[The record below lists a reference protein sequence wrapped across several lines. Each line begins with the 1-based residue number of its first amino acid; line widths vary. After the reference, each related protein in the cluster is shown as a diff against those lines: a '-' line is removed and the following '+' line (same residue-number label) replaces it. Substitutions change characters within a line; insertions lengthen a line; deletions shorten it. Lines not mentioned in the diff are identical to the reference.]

1 MPDQQPVSMLTDPLH
16 SHRRQGAD
24 TESEELDVQGESYMN
39 VVRRLAGAQK
49 GAARGAPA
57 YSRFVNRR
65 VGRVLAAAAYKMGL
79 SPNQVTGLSALHT
92 FVGMALLVVLPPSW
106 WLGIVVMLLLV
117 LGYAWD
123 SADGQV
129 ARLTGQ
135 GSPAGE
141 WLDHI
146 VDAIKV
152 VTLPLALLVA
162 LFRFELVDPVWLLV
176 PLINAVTS
184 SVMFF
189 AMILTE
195 QLRRAHGVTSVAGT
209 GGRMPWLRS
218 VMALPTDYGVLCLTF
233 VLYGATTLFLTIYGL
248 MTLAAVLF
256 LVLALPKWFRDVRA
270 LGAVG
275 QGVIT

>member
-1 MPDQQPVSMLTDPLH
+1 M
-16 SHRRQGAD
+16 AN
-24 TESEELDVQGESYMN
+24 ESYLE
-39 VVRRLAGAQK
+39 VVRRLASAQK

-57 YSRFVNRR
+57 YSRFINRR
-65 VGRVLAAAAYKMGL
+65 IGRFLAAAAYKLGL
-79 SPNQVTGLSALHT
+79 SPNQVTGVSALHT
-92 FVGMALLVVLPPSW
+92 FAGITLLILFPPSW
-106 WLGIVVMLLLV
+106 WLGIVVMVLLV

-129 ARLTGQ
+129 ARLTSE

-152 VTLPLALLVA
+152 VALPIALAVA
-162 LFRFELVDPVWLLV
+162 LFHFESVDTIWLLV

-184 SVMFF
+184 SAMFF

-195 QLRRAHGVTSVAGT
+195 QLRRAHGVTSTAGT
-209 GGRMPWLRS
+209 AGRVPWLRS

-233 VLYGATTLFLTIYGL
+233 TFYGVTTLFIGIYGL
-248 MTLAAVLF
+248 ITLATVFF
-256 LVLALPKWFRDVRA
+256 LVLALPKWFRDIRA
-270 LGAVG
+270 LTADR
-275 QGVIT
+275 QGVIV